1 MDNSYPLQQLSTSGT
16 VVKVPG
22 GEVHPARVAR
32 ELIPICKSISTV
44 LEEDRTGLLQGI
56 EVSLSITG
64 DGDVAFLKSGGEAA
78 LKLTF
83 ARIGAAASS
92 LASAGHVTRV
102 P

>member
-1 MDNSYPLQQLSTSGT
+1 MDDAYPLQQVSTSGT

-22 GEVHPARVAR
+22 GEVHPASVAR
-32 ELIPICKSISTV
+32 DLMPISKAISTV
-44 LEEDRTGLLQGI
+44 LEEDRMGLLQTI

-64 DGDVAFLKSGGEAA
+64 DGKIAFLKSGGEAA

-83 ARIGAAASS
+83 ARAIAGASHS
-92 LASAGHVTRV
+92 GSGGRVTRV